1 MKKNLCL
8 SYKVD
13 FICWWWV
20 CFKCRSVFVG
30 GLKTKHCGPCTVRS
44 FAAFAAVGSLLGGSG
59 LGGVL
64 RHVRHLFLKV
74 FLGDLPLL

>member
-1 MKKNLCL
+1 MRKNLCL

-20 CFKCRSVFVG
+20 HFKCGSVFVG
-30 GLKTKHCGPCTVRS
+30 GLKTKHCSPCTVRS
-44 FAAFAAVGSLLGGSG
+44 FVVFAAAVGSLRGSG

-64 RHVRHLFLKV
+64 QHFRHLFLKV
-74 FLGDLPLL
+74 LLGDLPLL